1 MHTYRNPNGTGQ
13 IRVVVPET
21 GHVALV
27 GPEGK
32 KLPSIYHNA
41 AIAAGCEC
49 DAPTLKREDVKPQAS
64 PDAKTDKAPAERIK
78 DALKTMLERDVE
90 GDFTKAGDPNLN
102 VVSQLAGLRATRKDV
117 GPIFAEL
124 KAEAEAEAE
133 AGDGAGDDAGDGD
146 GAED

>member
-1 MHTYRNPNGTGQ
+1 MHTYRNPNGAGE
-13 IRVVVPET
+13 IRVVVAET

-32 KLPSIYHNA
+32 QLPKIYHNA

-49 DAPTLKREDVKPQAS
+49 DAPTLKREDVKTEAS
-64 PDAKTDKAPAERIK
+64 PDAKKAKPPAARIK
-78 DALKTMLERDVE
+78 DALKTMLERDVD
-90 GDFTKAGDPNLN
+90 GDFTNNGEPNLN
-102 VVSQLAGLRATRKDV
+102 VVSQLAGLRAMRKDV

-124 KAEAEAEAE
+124 KAEAEA
-133 AGDGAGDDAGDGD
+133 GDGAGDDGADD